1 MKRWWNTLQPYTRW
15 CWKTHRLGRPDTQ
28 AFENDCQLTNATLQ
42 GDSSHTSSASTI
54 PTQIFIQGTPRW
66 KRAMDITLSLGL
78 LLALLPLLL
87 LIALFIR
94 AVSPGPIIFKQA
106 RTGYGGRSFTIW
118 KFRTMHVDADTRI
131 HQTRVS
137 QEIHAQCPMTKLDT
151 YGDPRI
157 IPFGH
162 ILRQTGLDELPQLF
176 NVLHGDMSLIG
187 PRPDPVYAAQLYQPW
202 HAERLHVRPG
212 ITGLWQVSGKN
223 TTTFEEMVRL
233 DIAYIRQQSLWLDLK
248 IALLTIPAILKQ
260 VKDFWSH
267 R

>member
-1 MKRWWNTLQPYTRW
+1 
-15 CWKTHRLGRPDTQ
+15 
-28 AFENDCQLTNATLQ
+28 
-42 GDSSHTSSASTI
+42 
-54 PTQIFIQGTPRW
+54 
-66 KRAMDITLSLGL
+66 MDITLSLVL

-94 AVSPGPIIFKQA
+94 AVSPGPVIFKQA
-106 RTGYGGRSFTIW
+106 RMGYGGRAFTIW

-131 HQTRVS
+131 HQAQAR
-137 QEIHAQCPMTKLDT
+137 QEIHAQCPLTKLDT

-223 TTTFEEMVRL
+223 TTTFEEMVWL

-248 IALLTIPAILKQ
+248 IALLTIPAIVKQ